1 MLYQVIH
8 QHTPEQCPANHEGRT
23 EAMNNAFNEAHE
35 SGAVKILSWLHNSPS
50 HRIFFV
56 IEAHKYEDVQIMF
69 DSMRLWGA
77 WEIIPVLDPNASRSV
92 RHEGKVMKG
101 LGLKK

>member
-1 MLYQVIH
+1 MNLVQSKFSAGYITAPV
-8 QHTPEQCPANHEGRT
+8 T
-23 EAMNNAFNEAHE
+23 E
-35 SGAVKILSWLHNSPS
+35 
-50 HRIFFV
+50 IFFV
-56 IEAHKYEDVQIMF
+56 IEAHKYEDFQIMF

-77 WEIIPVLDPNASRSV
+77 LEIIPVLDPNASRSV